1 MTNIKVMTNERL
13 HKLIADTQ
21 ETLTKLK
28 EEVERREE
36 AQQNRE
42 IDNLD
47 VHLETAELSLEKIKS
62 FIAMLLRER
71 KKGTD
76 RE

>member
-13 HKLIADTQ
+13 NKLIADTQ
-21 ETLTKLK
+21 ETLTELK
-28 EEVERREE
+28 EEVERREA

-47 VHLETAELSLEKIKS
+47 KHLETAELSLQKIKS
-62 FIAMLLRER
+62 FIAMLLAER
-71 KKGTD
+71 KKD
-76 RE
+76 IEK

>member
-13 HKLIADTQ
+13 NKLIAETQ
-21 ETLTKLK
+21 ETLTELK
-28 EEVERREE
+28 EEVERREV

-47 VHLETAELSLEKIKS
+47 AHLETAELSLEKIKS
-62 FIAMLLRER
+62 FIALLLRER
-71 KKGTD
+71 KKDAD
-76 RE
+76 RD